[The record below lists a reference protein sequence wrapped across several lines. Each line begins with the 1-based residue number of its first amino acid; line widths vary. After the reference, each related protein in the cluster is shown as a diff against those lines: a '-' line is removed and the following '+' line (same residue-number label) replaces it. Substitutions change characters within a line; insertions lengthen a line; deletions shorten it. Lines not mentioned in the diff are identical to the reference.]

1 MNRFSLIVAF
11 CGTICLSACSSF
23 STISLPSW
31 GKNKS
36 GVQDETAQTK
46 KGDASDEHLTIRDEA
61 GVVDVQKVPF
71 RSGVSSATVERMA
84 KQFGCIGSTGAGL
97 LTEKGPVEVYRMQCD
112 NGTTFMAQCELRQ
125 CRPMR

>member
-1 MNRFSLIVAF
+1 MNRFSLIVALF
-11 CGTICLSACSSF
+11 GSICLSACSSF

-31 GKNKS
+31 IQGKPV
-36 GVQDETAQTK
+36 VQAESDKVK
-46 KGDASDEHLTIRDEA
+46 KEDTSDERLTIQDEA
-61 GVVDVQKVPF
+61 GMVEVQKVPF

-84 KQFGCIGSTGAGL
+84 KQVGCTGSTGAGL